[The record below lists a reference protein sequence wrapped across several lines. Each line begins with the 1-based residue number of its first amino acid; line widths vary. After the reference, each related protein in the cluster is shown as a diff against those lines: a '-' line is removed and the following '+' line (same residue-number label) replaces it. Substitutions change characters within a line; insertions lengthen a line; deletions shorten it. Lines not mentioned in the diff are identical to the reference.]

1 MSGWVR
7 DRNDGDRKLVY
18 FTNLVDVNNLHS
30 CKLTV
35 RHGKFTILMVFT
47 RISMGIFMGEMLV
60 YQRVNAAKKNRLLGG
75 SSQDPFQMAELHGL

>member
-35 RHGKFTILMVFT
+35 RHGKSTILMVFT
-47 RISMGIFMGEMLV
+47 RKDVDFHGRTVSFREATIYRG
-60 YQRVNAAKKNRLLGG
+60 YKKN
-75 SSQDPFQMAELHGL
+75 H